1 MKLTLTKEDLNK
13 GLQTIAKI
21 AQSKTNNLQ
30 SSNGFLL
37 KALHNVIEIPA
48 NDYEMGIKTIVPGII
63 EEPGETFIANP
74 YLIEL
79 IHKLPSDSVQLCK
92 KDTDTKLLIIGGSV
106 KFECATMNIS
116 DFNEVEIV
124 ESGYA
129 QFTTNSII
137 LKDLIDHTSFAC
149 STNTERPIFMGTHL
163 DVEKNRINMVATDT
177 HRLALK
183 TYMSETPITTP
194 IKVTIPSR
202 LLMEISRNLPIDIPE
217 PVTITAVRNYLAI
230 RFSNVY
236 IKTRLIEGEYP
247 KYERVIPKDFQCTVT
262 TDRAA
267 FTSAVERVSLVVQ
280 NPQYNLIKFSFSQNQ
295 IKLMSRHPDYGVV
308 EDLVACDMTGED
320 LTISFNSKYILDLL
334 KHCHEEKI
342 IINLRT
348 QSPVLIKD
356 KDDSS
361 CVFVVTPMREK

>member
-13 GLQTIAKI
+13 GLQIIAKI

-37 KALHNVIEIPA
+37 KALHNVIEIQA

-183 TYMSETPITTP
+183 TYMSEMPITTP